1 MFRALLCLMVLTTLP
16 AKAGNYPSR
25 PITIV
30 VPHAAGGPTD
40 AVSRLVAN
48 AMSADLGQTLVVENI
63 GGAGGTLG
71 TARFTKAAP
80 DGYTLMIHHIALA
93 TTATMYRDLP
103 YDTMT
108 AFAPIGLITDVPMTI
123 IAREDFAP
131 NTLAELVAHLKAN
144 GEKVTYG
151 NAGLGS
157 ASHLCAMLFMKA
169 IDVKLTGVPFKG
181 TGPAMASLLGKEI
194 DVMCDQATNT
204 TTQIQNG
211 KVKAYASVTPKRLP
225 KLPDLP
231 TAEEAG
237 LKNLEISIWHGLYAL
252 KGTPPDVVERLTVSL
267 RKALADPTVMARF
280 GDLNTAPS
288 PASDARPEVLEA
300 KLKQEVARWADII
313 KDAGAFA
320 QN

>member
-1 MFRALLCLMVLTTLP
+1 MYRAFLCLMLLVAPP
-16 AKAGNYPSR
+16 ASAGNYPAR
-25 PITIV
+25 PITII

-40 AVSRLVAN
+40 AVSRLIAN

-71 TARFTKAAP
+71 TARFAKAAP
-80 DGYTLMIHHIALA
+80 DGHTLMVHHIALA

-103 YDTMT
+103 YDTLS

-131 NTLAELVAHLKAN
+131 GTLAELIAHLKAT

-169 IDVKLTGVPFKG
+169 IGVKLTGVPFKG

-204 TTQIQNG
+204 TAQILGG
-211 KVKAYASVTPKRLP
+211 KVKAYAAVTPQRLP
-225 KLPDLP
+225 KLPNLP
-231 TAEEAG
+231 TAQEAG
-237 LKNLEISIWHGLYAL
+237 MKNLEISIWHGLFAL
-252 KGTPPDVVERLTVSL
+252 KGTPPDVVEQLAASL
-267 RKALADPTVMARF
+267 RKALADPVVVSRF
-280 GDLNTAPS
+280 AELNTVPS
-288 PASDARPEVLEA
+288 SASDARPEALEA
-300 KLKQEVARWADII
+300 KLKQEVARWAEII
-313 KDAGAFA
+313 RDAGAYA